1 MESLLFWL
9 TQHSDIAPLLIFGLL
24 VIAGFSLP
32 ISEDLLLI
40 AGGVLASTVMPE
52 KTIELFL
59 AVFLGSYAS
68 DIIAYVLGRHF
79 GEKIYSMKRLSASG
93 QKKLDALRAFYVKHG
108 IWALMIG
115 RCIPFGLRNGIFMT
129 AGAGKMHLGKFLLS
143 DAIACALFSSTLFYL
158 AYSFGSNFDELSSYV
173 HHGGIIALCIALIAG
188 LIFFIMAR
196 RKKTEKTATIQD

>member
-9 TQHSDIAPLLIFGLL
+9 TEHCDQAPLLIFGLL

-52 KTIELFL
+52 KTVALFL

-68 DIIAYVLGRHF
+68 DIIAYGLGRHF
-79 GEKIYSMKRLSASG
+79 GEKIYCMKRLGASG
-93 QKKLDALRAFYVKHG
+93 QKKLDALRGFYVKYG

-129 AGAGKMHLGKFLLS
+129 AGAGKMHLGKFLVS
-143 DAIACALFSSTLFYL
+143 DGLACLLFSSTLFYL
-158 AYSFGSNFDELSSYV
+158 AYSFGSNFDELSRYI
-173 HHGGIIALCIALIAG
+173 HHGGIIALCIALLAG
-188 LIFFIMAR
+188 LTLFILAR
-196 RKKTEKTATIQD
+196 RKRAQKTATIQD